1 MTDRDKVQH
10 RVTPT
15 GMVLHEPTFPNIP
28 IPDHGPYSSQ
38 TAGSAAPSNRVAT
51 PMGIATHHAGTSED
65 SLTTKPQPIDE
76 THSKPPKTSR
86 PMQQRYATERPKP
99 SVRHSLLGKMHHG
112 GPPKRPS
119 PTHKGTTV
127 TFDPYSSESDSSSSD
142 SDEEE
147 GEKNYPKKTLSHQ
160 RDLTGQENRQRR
172 ESHGGPFS
180 RLKITNDHFR
190 TSAKVSKADGRLK
203 LNILESDMNSGYVA
217 KALGAVLH
225 KHSKNDDDDEQRG
238 VESYD
243 ARGIQGAKMSPE
255 EDEMENNPSRR
266 VKLNIVII
274 IIGSR
279 GDIQPFIRIAKIL
292 KEDYGHRVRLATHPA
307 FKEFVEKDSGLEFF
321 SVGGNPAELMAF
333 MVKNPGLIP
342 NIDTIKG
349 GEIGRRRAQMYEMFQ
364 GMWRACINASDDET
378 DQHNAKMMGNKDPFL
393 ADAIIANPPSFAPQH
408 IAEKLGIPLHMMFT
422 FPYTPT
428 AFFPHPLA
436 NIKTSNVEASYG
448 NFMSYPLVE
457 MMMWQ
462 GLGDLINRF
471 RTQIL
476 HLEEVSTLWAPG
488 QLYRMK
494 VPYTYMWS
502 PGLIPKPKDWGPEI
516 DISGFVFLD
525 LASSFTPPDDLKEFL
540 DDGEPPVY
548 IGFGSIVVDDPDEF
562 TKLIF
567 DAVKMAGCRALVSKG
582 WGGFGSNADCPENVF
597 MIDNCPHD
605 WLFPRCA
612 AVVHHG
618 GAGTTAIGLKCAIP
632 TMIVPFFGDQ
642 PFWGAMVSKAK
653 AGAHEC
659 IPYKKLNS
667 KRLAEGIKQ
676 CLTDEA
682 KENVKKIAE
691 SIEKE
696 GDGALNAVRSF
707 HRSLPLVGENSMR
720 CDFLEDRAAAWK
732 IKNTN
737 VKLSALAA
745 EILVEKKKLKWN
757 ELRLIR
763 HYEWNDF
770 GGPGEPITGIWGTLM
785 TSVTDAAT
793 GVGGVPVEMGK
804 SIRKREKIR
813 DKKRKIQMRHEHK
826 KATLARA
833 NANLPKDRLGK
844 EATNGST
851 EKVRDKDTDESNDG
865 KRPQASRE
873 PSTLS
878 RISEPDEDLADE
890 LTNEAASGFRKTG
903 GALARFPMNL
913 TLAITKGC
921 HNAPRLYG
929 DETVRRPPRVT
940 GMHSGLRAGRDELL
954 YGVMDGVTGIVT
966 QPIRGAKNHGIVG
979 AMKGVGY
986 GIGGFVLKDIAALL
1000 GPFAYGMK
1008 GLDAQYM
1015 KRYQPTAYLRRAR
1028 ITQGQLELTSL
1039 ERKSRV
1045 ARIDEVKEG
1054 EGKNTMKRDQVEQ
1067 NVSARWQA
1075 LQDTMAK
1082 ERKNHKSGLAA
1093 TLMGRGEKKEGTRVG
1108 RKSTDVPKEGR
1119 SSQSRART
1127 TPIAE
1132 ADKQVRPTDSM
1143 ANKDQEAFQQSS
1155 IRKSMDHHGRSA
1167 AMLRSTT
1174 APITMVELEEHG
1186 DRDPLEPL
1194 PRSPHHQVADSNRS
1208 RENDTQARGNAHLV
1222 DDAVNQSDPELGN
1235 HLRVEDETARI
1246 SRTKTSDT
1254 EPQSGDASSQDT
1266 RVESET
1272 TDWTTTGSKMGGEVR
1287 VRSTEVRF

>member
-1 MTDRDKVQH
+1 MADRDQDEH

-15 GMVLHEPTFPNIP
+15 GMVLHEPTFPNIAG
-28 IPDHGPYSSQ
+28 DASYFDQ
-38 TAGSAAPSNRVAT
+38 ATGSAAPGRGVTT
-51 PMGIATHHAGTSED
+51 PAAVGSTQHAGASED
-65 SLTTKPQPIDE
+65 SLTTKPQRADE
-76 THSKPPKTSR
+76 PQSRPEASR

-99 SVRHSLLGKMHHG
+99 SVRHSLLGKMHNG
-112 GPPKRPS
+112 GHPKRPS
-119 PTHKGTTV
+119 PAQRGTTV
-127 TFDPYSSESDSSSSD
+127 TFDPYSSESDSESSD
-142 SDEEE
+142 
-147 GEKNYPKKTLSHQ
+147 GEKTYPKKSLSHQ
-160 RDLTGQENRQRR
+160 DDLTHQESRKRR
-172 ESHGGPFS
+172 DSHDGPFS
-180 RLKITNDHFR
+180 RLRITNDHFR
-190 TSAKVSKADGRLK
+190 TSGKVSRADGRLK
-203 LNILESDMNSGYVA
+203 LNILEKDMDSGYVA

-225 KHSKNDDDDEQRG
+225 KHTKDDEQGG

-243 ARGIQGAKMSPE
+243 ARGIRAGKISPE

-307 FKEFVEKDSGLEFF
+307 FKDFVEKDSGLEFF

-378 DQHNAKMMGNKDPFL
+378 DQHNAKMMGDRDPFV

-436 NIKTSNVEASYG
+436 NIKTTNVEASYG

-525 LASSFTPPDDLKEFL
+525 LASSFTPPNDLKRFL
-540 DDGEPPVY
+540 DDGDPPVY

-562 TKLIF
+562 TNLIF

-582 WGGFGSNADCPENVF
+582 WGGFGSNADCPDNVF

-642 PFWGAMVSKAK
+642 PFWGAMVSKAR

-667 KRLAEGIKQ
+667 ERLAEGIKQ
-676 CLTDEA
+676 CLTEEA
-682 KENVKKIAE
+682 RENVKKIAE
-691 SIEKE
+691 SIDKE

-707 HRSLPLVGENSMR
+707 HRSLPLRGENSMR
-720 CDFLEDRAAAWK
+720 CDFLDDRAATWR

-737 VKLSALAA
+737 MKLSALAA

-770 GGPGEPITGIWGTLM
+770 GGPGEPITAVWGTLM

-813 DKKRKIQMRHEHK
+813 EKKRKVQRRHEHK
-826 KATLARA
+826 KSTLARA
-833 NANLPKDRLGK
+833 NATLSNEHIKG
-844 EATNGST
+844 EATDGSKDKNKGKDVTGPTNG
-851 EKVRDKDTDESNDG
+851 E
-865 KRPQASRE
+865 RPQASRE
-873 PSTLS
+873 SS
-878 RISEPDEDLADE
+878 AMSNISEPDEDLADE
-890 LTNEAASGFRKTG
+890 LGHEAAFGFRKTG

-913 TLAITKGC
+913 TVALTQGF

-940 GMHSGLRAGRDELL
+940 GVHSGFRAGRDELL

-966 QPIRGAKNHGIVG
+966 QPIRGARSHGAVG

-1008 GLDAQYM
+1008 GLDAEYK

-1028 ITQGQLELTSL
+1028 ITQGQLELASL

-1045 ARIDEVKEG
+1045 SRVHEVQKG
-1054 EGKNTMKRDQVEQ
+1054 EEKKAMKRDQVEQ
-1067 NVSARWQA
+1067 DISARWQA
-1075 LQDTMAK
+1075 LQDTMTEEK
-1082 ERKNHKSGLAA
+1082 KHHKSGLAA
-1093 TLMGRGEKKEGTRVG
+1093 TLLGRGEKKEGTRVG
-1108 RKSTDVPKEGR
+1108 RKSTDVPNEGR
-1119 SSQSRART
+1119 NSQSRSRT
-1127 TPIAE
+1127 TPIAK
-1132 ADKQVRPTDSM
+1132 ADKIVKPSDSM
-1143 ANKDQEAFQQSS
+1143 ANKDQEASQHNST
-1155 IRKSMDHHGRSA
+1155 RKSVDHHGRSA

-1174 APITMVELEEHG
+1174 APITTLEMDEHG
-1186 DRDPLEPL
+1186 DRDALDPLRTL
-1194 PRSPHHQVADSNRS
+1194 RRHQAADTDSPKKSG
-1208 RENDTQARGNAHLV
+1208 TQTLRAAHLANETKNSSNPDLV
-1222 DDAVNQSDPELGN
+1222 DSPGATKAGDPE
-1235 HLRVEDETARI
+1235 R
-1246 SRTKTSDT
+1246 
-1254 EPQSGDASSQDT
+1254 PSGDASSEDT
-1266 RVESET
+1266 RVGSESS
-1272 TDWTTTGSKMGGEVR
+1272 DWNVPTRKIIGEEGVR
-1287 VRSTEVRF
+1287 PSGLNV

>member
-1 MTDRDKVQH
+1 MVDHGQDQH

-15 GMVLHEPTFPNIP
+15 GMVLHESTFPNIP
-28 IPDHGPYSSQ
+28 GK
-38 TAGSAAPSNRVAT
+38 GSNFDPATGSTAPSSGVAT
-51 PMGIATHHAGTSED
+51 PMGTIQHAAAASED
-65 SLTTKPQPIDE
+65 SLTTKPTRVEEP
-76 THSKPPKTSR
+76 HSRPETSR

-99 SVRHSLLGKMHHG
+99 SVRHSLLGKIHHG
-112 GPPKRPS
+112 GQPKRPS
-119 PTHKGTTV
+119 PAHRGTTV
-127 TFDPYSSESDSSSSD
+127 TFDPYSSESDSDSSD
-142 SDEEE
+142 DE
-147 GEKNYPKKTLSHQ
+147 KTYPNKSLSHQ
-160 RDLTGQENRQRR
+160 DDLTNQESRKRR
-172 ESHGGPFS
+172 ESHGGPIS

-190 TSAKVSKADGRLK
+190 TSGKVSKADGRLK
-203 LNILESDMNSGYVA
+203 LNILENDMDSGYVA

-225 KHSKNDDDDEQRG
+225 KHTKDDEQRG

-243 ARGIQGAKMSPE
+243 APGIKGRKISPE

-378 DQHNAKMMGNKDPFL
+378 DQHNAKMMGNKDPFV

-436 NIKTSNVEASYG
+436 NIKTTNVEASYG

-502 PGLIPKPKDWGPEI
+502 PALIPKPKDWGPEI
-516 DISGFVFLD
+516 DVSGFVFLD
-525 LASSFTPPDDLKEFL
+525 LASSFTPPDDLREFL
-540 DDGEPPVY
+540 DSGEPPVY

-562 TKLIF
+562 TSLIF

-582 WGGFGSNADCPENVF
+582 WGGFGSNADCPDNIF

-667 KRLAEGIKQ
+667 ERLAEGIKQ

-682 KENVKKIAE
+682 KDNVKKIAE
-691 SIEKE
+691 SIDKE

-720 CDFLEDRAAAWK
+720 CDFLDDRAAAWR

-745 EILVEKKKLKWN
+745 EILVERKKLKWN

-770 GGPGEPITGIWGTLM
+770 GGPGEPITGVWGTLM

-813 DKKRKIQMRHEHK
+813 EKRRKVQQRHEHK
-826 KATLARA
+826 KATIARA
-833 NANLPKDRLGK
+833 NANLSK
-844 EATNGST
+844 
-851 EKVRDKDTDESNDG
+851 EKVQGEAAGGSADEGNNKDKDEAKDS

-878 RISEPDEDLADE
+878 KISEPDEDLADE
-890 LTNEAASGFRKTG
+890 LGHEAAFGFRKTG

-913 TLAITKGC
+913 TLALTQGF

-940 GMHSGLRAGRDELL
+940 GVHSGLRAGRDELL

-966 QPIRGAKNHGIVG
+966 QPIRGAKNHGVVG
-979 AMKGVGY
+979 AIKGVGY

-1008 GLDAQYM
+1008 GLDAEYM

-1028 ITQGQLELTSL
+1028 ITQGQLELASL
-1039 ERKSRV
+1039 ESKSR
-1045 ARIDEVKEG
+1045 ASRIEQLKKG
-1054 EGKNTMKRDQVEQ
+1054 EERSTMKRDQVEQ

-1075 LQDTMAK
+1075 LQDTMAEEK
-1082 ERKNHKSGLAA
+1082 KHHKSGLAA
-1093 TLMGRGEKKEGTRVG
+1093 TLMGRGEKKEGARVG

-1127 TPIAE
+1127 TPIAD
-1132 ADKQVRPTDSM
+1132 ADEQVKPTDSM
-1143 ANKDQEAFQQSS
+1143 ANKDQEALNHNGA
-1155 IRKSMDHHGRSA
+1155 RKSVDKHGRSA

-1174 APITMVELEEHG
+1174 TPITTLELEEHG
-1186 DRDPLEPL
+1186 DRDLLEPMPTS
-1194 PRSPHHQVADSNRS
+1194 PRHKAAESKTPRRS
-1208 RENDTQARGNAHLV
+1208 DTQALDNAHLFN
-1222 DDAVNQSDPELGN
+1222 DTKNRSDPELVDSPSIETDTA
-1235 HLRVEDETARI
+1235 HLRA
-1246 SRTKTSDT
+1246 TKANDV
-1254 EPQSGDASSQDT
+1254 EPQCGDASSEDT
-1266 RVESET
+1266 RIGSET
-1272 TDWTTTGSKMGGEVR
+1272 TEWTGGQGGKFGGEETVR
-1287 VRSTEVRF
+1287 PFGVSV